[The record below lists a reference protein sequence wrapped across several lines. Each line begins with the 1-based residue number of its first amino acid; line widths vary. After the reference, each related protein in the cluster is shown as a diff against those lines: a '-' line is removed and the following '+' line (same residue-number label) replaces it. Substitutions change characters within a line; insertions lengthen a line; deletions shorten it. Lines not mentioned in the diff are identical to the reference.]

1 MRYILLIQHDEA
13 HFASLSEA
21 ERQALYAEYRS
32 LREQLTAAGN
42 WVAGDQLL
50 PASAGKT
57 VKVRDGKPVVTAGP
71 FAESREQV
79 GGYFM
84 IEARDLDEAVSIAA
98 RIPSARTGTIEVRPV
113 VPSAV
118 PAAAR

>member
-1 MRYILLIQHDEA
+1 VRYILLIHDDEKA
-13 HFASLSEA
+13 FWKLSEA
-21 ERQALYAEYRS
+21 DRQALYGEYRS
-32 LREQLTAAGN
+32 LREQLIASGN
-42 WVAGDQLL
+42 WVGGDQLQ
-50 PASAGKT
+50 PTSAARS
-57 VKVRDGKPVVTAGP
+57 VKVRDGKPVVTSGP
-71 FAESREQV
+71 FAETREQL

-98 RIPSARTGTIEVRPV
+98 RIPSARMGTIEVRPV